1 MAAAVRARPF
11 TAARPDSHIAI
22 GQQRRCH
29 QAGRGL
35 AGLAPRAA
43 GEEECLAATSVVHT
57 AQAASS
63 SSSTQFAQQHA
74 AQPLADL
81 AAAAAPAAVP
91 QADTAAA
98 APLAISPTTALLLGG
113 AVLAGYGIKKV
124 FDTPS
129 RAYDQNVGQEYDA
142 WTEEGVLEYYWGEHI
157 HLGYYTEEASCSC
170 KLILQVVVAAAA
182 EQEVIRGMLVRAG
195 MWGGFWAACVL
206 AFCTPLCPWCLTP

>member
-11 TAARPDSHIAI
+11 TATRPDPHIAI
-22 GQQRRCH
+22 GHQRGCH

-35 AGLAPRAA
+35 ARLAPRAA
-43 GEEECLAATSVVHT
+43 GEEECLAATSVSHT
-57 AQAASS
+57 AQAVTS

-81 AAAAAPAAVP
+81 AAAAPAAVP
-91 QADTAAA
+91 QAHTAAA
-98 APLAISPTTALLLGG
+98 APLGLNPTTALLLGG

-129 RAYDQNVGQEYDA
+129 RSYDQNVGQEYDA

-157 HLGYYTEEASCSC
+157 HLGYYTEEASCACCWAS
-170 KLILQVVVAAAA
+170 VAAMAR
-182 EQEVIRGMLVRAG
+182 VS
-195 MWGGFWAACVL
+195 
-206 AFCTPLCPWCLTP
+206 TPHGW